1 MIQRPPVPRRS
12 TLTLLAALFVAAALG
27 ACGGDDREDAQQ
39 TVRDFVNATNE
50 RDADAFCG
58 ELVTQEFL
66 ESTTGASGDK
76 AQDECR
82 RQMKAVRGL
91 EVELV
96 RFRRTAVDGDSARV
110 TAILRTQ
117 GARSTQTLRLKKEDG
132 DWKLIGAGSGD

>member
-1 MIQRPPVPRRS
+1 MPRRS
-12 TLTLLAALFVAAALG
+12 TLTLIAALLAAAALG
-27 ACGGDDREDAQQ
+27 ACGGDDREDAEQ